1 MAALVFFTSCYNEGN
16 NAINPEWSNMDG
28 TWLFKGEPLT
38 ESAPGEKNGD
48 HILTIRSNPITDQL
62 EFDGVNFDGTFSEIT
77 FIGSYTL
84 DNPNLGNPNY
94 NSNLYVK
101 LENRNRLSG
110 YILSRKGGSTIK
122 KTFTATR
129 IE

>member
-1 MAALVFFTSCYNEGN
+1 MKKYYCKQH
-16 NAINPEWSNMDG
+16 
-28 TWLFKGEPLT
+28 FKYLYFPL
-38 ESAPGEKNGD
+38 
-48 HILTIRSNPITDQL
+48 
-62 EFDGVNFDGTFSEIT
+62 FSEIT